1 MKYPRRI
8 GRVLF
13 WIGGNAL
20 LFALTWAFIAVVG
33 EVWLRLQW
41 PFLHDNQPWH
51 FVPKVGR
58 MLKPNAEMR
67 ETNYFDFWT
76 VSRTNSWGFL
86 DREPIAPERAA
97 ASCHIALI
105 GDSFVAA
112 MEVPIADKLHVRLER
127 LAARVL
133 PELDVTTSAFG
144 INGGGQI
151 NQLPLYDEF
160 ARRLRPKL
168 VVLVFVYNDFTDNS
182 SVLKSLLS
190 KWDPDRMP
198 WMSARRNADGSMR
211 LLPPAPPQTW
221 RVQAAPAK
229 RTLLY
234 LTRRVLKLASRRSY
248 FATWLNVRLTYLG
261 VLHSFDVAEE
271 LRQRP
276 GYESLLGDWQPK
288 PRQQVQ
294 IFKEEDQPL
303 FFEDVL
309 DFTAFGLDQFK
320 DRADR
325 DGVSLV
331 ILATHTMGTRG
342 NAAFD
347 RLHALATARG
357 IPVIDQSGYIRR
369 QGFKHKDARYQHD
382 IHWNAAGH
390 QWAAEALLEY
400 LKLNPAICVQRPGE
414 TGR

>member
-1 MKYPRRI
+1 M
-8 GRVLF
+8 
-13 WIGGNAL
+13 
-20 LFALTWAFIAVVG
+20 
-33 EVWLRLQW
+33 
-41 PFLHDNQPWH
+41 
-51 FVPKVGR
+51 
-58 MLKPNAEMR
+58 
-67 ETNYFDFWT
+67 
-76 VSRTNSWGFL
+76 
-86 DREPIAPERAA
+86 
-97 ASCHIALI
+97 
-105 GDSFVAA
+105 
-112 MEVPIADKLHVRLER
+112 
-127 LAARVL
+127 
-133 PELDVTTSAFG
+133 
-144 INGGGQI
+144 
-151 NQLPLYDEF
+151 
-160 ARRLRPKL
+160 
-168 VVLVFVYNDFTDNS
+168 VLVFVYNDFTDNS
-182 SVLKSLLS
+182 SVLKGLLS
-190 KWDPDRMP
+190 KWDPDGMP

-261 VLHSFDVAEE
+261 VLHSFDVTEE

-288 PRQQVQ
+288 PGQQVQ

-369 QGFKHKDARYQHD
+369 QGFKHKDARYRHD

-400 LKLNPAICVQRPGE
+400 LKQNPAICAQRPGE